1 MLPTT
6 IHDNNDNETRDKR
19 VIRFN
24 DIDYKTQQPL

>member
-6 IHDNNDNETRDKR
+6 IHDNNDNEICDKR

-24 DIDYKTQQPL
+24 DTDYKTQQPL